1 MFVIGFAETSRQL
14 VNRCSELVVKRKS
27 GICLPH
33 KITKHWQIAKII
45 YGFLLS
51 RWAISSARRKNIQ
64 NTDLSPMKSEN
75 ALKTNNPPEEKFL
88 KGIISLFLVI
98 NTLLILT

>member
-14 VNRCSELVVKRKS
+14 VSRCSELFVKRKS

-45 YGFLLS
+45 YGFLQVMVGPFPV
-51 RWAISSARRKNIQ
+51 RRKNCQ
-64 NTDLSPMKSEN
+64 NVSPVKSEN
-75 ALKTNNPPEEKFL
+75 AVKTNNPPEEKFL
-88 KGIISLFLVI
+88 RGIRNGKKI
-98 NTLLILT
+98 T